1 VVHWADGG
9 PTAASN
15 LVLLCRRHHRMV
27 HRPGG
32 FGVELRHGVATFRR
46 SDGTPLE
53 GRAPP

>member
-1 VVHWADGG
+1 VHWADGG
-9 PTAASN
+9 PTAVSN

-32 FGVELRHGVATFRR
+32 FGVELRDGVATFRR
-46 SDGTPLE
+46 SDGTPLD